1 MLENKELVSLNN
13 LGEGAAAELFDLE
26 LHRVLDNI
34 QDVNTKATTKRVI
47 TLKVTIQPD
56 EHRNFGVTEI
66 ASSCKLAAVK
76 PYPTQLVFG
85 QESPGKFVAT
95 EYNPKQSDLFPQP
108 KPGENVVKIL
118 RRPRMIKEGIE
129 KILSLAPVQQLTIDG
144 REYTD

>member
-13 LGEGAAAELFDLE
+13 LGEGAAVELFDLE

-56 EHRNFGVTEI
+56 EDRNFGVTEI
-66 ASSCKLAAVK
+66 ACISKLAAVK

-108 KPGENVVKIL
+108 KPGENVVK
-118 RRPRMIKEGIE
+118 MKEA
-129 KILSLAPVQQLTIDG
+129 KND
-144 REYTD
+144 